1 MNTDKD
7 KTGVRYDSTPIANGV
22 IKAGASCD
30 LVDYTP
36 DNHDFFARQLAK
48 YDGLIVRINPG
59 QLSAPGVV
67 KGAQEK
73 FDKLMMTMV
82 KKGCPV
88 WSSPAVQ
95 TQLGAKDALVQIKD
109 MSCGLP
115 DTLAYYDEKALKQGF
130 KKTCAFQ
137 PRVIKQN
144 RGSAGEG
151 IWLCWLVDKEYC
163 KNYGDAI
170 LNDGDKLKLMEM
182 NDNHV
187 EYHTV
192 GEFLEFCMRGPGG
205 RAGEWKST
213 FPGKYLEGGKKAG
226 GQLVDQRLLPR
237 IAEGEVRMQM
247 VKDELF
253 AIIHKKPKKGGLS
266 AVGGIADYT
275 FYEPNDKKYADLKD
289 KLYGDIP
296 KMMESMSLKGEPLPI
311 LWTADFI
318 PVDDHVAPMVVGEF
332 NCSCVGISAFGA
344 ACGADKDLKNV
355 SAKDFKYGTKLTDL
369 IGKKAIETLD
379 ELKGLP
385 NTSNSLLRGA

>member
-1 MNTDKD
+1 M
-7 KTGVRYDSTPIANGV
+7 IA
-22 IKAGASCD
+22 
-30 LVDYTP
+30 
-36 DNHDFFARQLAK
+36 
-48 YDGLIVRINPG
+48 
-59 QLSAPGVV
+59 
-67 KGAQEK
+67 KG
-73 FDKLMMTMV
+73 KL
-82 KKGCPV
+82 V
-88 WSSPAVQ
+88 WSSPEVQ
-95 TQLGAKDALVQIKD
+95 TKMGAKDALVKIANLG
-109 MSCGLP
+109 CGLV
-115 DTLAYYDEKALKQGF
+115 DTLAYYDEAALVTGF

-137 PRVIKQN
+137 PRVVKQN

-163 KNYGDAI
+163 KNYGDAM
-170 LNDGDKLKLMEM
+170 LKDDDKLKLMEM

-205 RAGEWKST
+205 KAGKWEST
-213 FPGKYLEGGKKAG
+213 FPGKYLEGGKEAG

-237 IAEGEVRMQM
+237 IKEGEVRMQM

-253 AIIHKKPKKGGLS
+253 AIIHKKPKEGGMS

-275 FYEPNDKKYADLKD
+275 FYEPDAPEFADLKA

-296 KMMESMSLKGEPLPI
+296 KMMEAMGLAGEPLPI

-318 PVDDHVAPMVVGEF
+318 PVDGHVAPMVVGEF

-344 ACGADKDLKNV
+344 ACGPEKDLKDV
-355 SAKDFKYGTKLTDL
+355 SFNNFIYGTKLTDL

-379 ELKGLP
+379 ELRGSSQYALKLLP
-385 NTSNSLLRGA
+385 QPKDPQYKLAVIGFTAP